1 MSVVERQDRG
11 CEGGM
16 GGEAQGHPEPP
27 SEARDVGTGPSVARE
42 AGVTTSSPQ
51 CTERPKWCTPMDM
64 AEKAEGEAR
73 ALSDLDENRSGGT
86 QAHRRASHRRPIC
99 HDPVHRKAPPL
110 GRVPCSG
117 SACPPNTQF
126 PATPSGGGSF
136 NYYDQKETVYL
147 EEELMQNVGP
157 VHLGTKWVLNRGH
170 EAECCFCERQLLV

>member
-73 ALSDLDENRSGGT
+73 QTWTKIEVAEPKRTAELVTGG
-86 QAHRRASHRRPIC
+86 
-99 HDPVHRKAPPL
+99 
-110 GRVPCSG
+110 
-117 SACPPNTQF
+117 
-126 PATPSGGGSF
+126 
-136 NYYDQKETVYL
+136 
-147 EEELMQNVGP
+147 
-157 VHLGTKWVLNRGH
+157 
-170 EAECCFCERQLLV
+170 